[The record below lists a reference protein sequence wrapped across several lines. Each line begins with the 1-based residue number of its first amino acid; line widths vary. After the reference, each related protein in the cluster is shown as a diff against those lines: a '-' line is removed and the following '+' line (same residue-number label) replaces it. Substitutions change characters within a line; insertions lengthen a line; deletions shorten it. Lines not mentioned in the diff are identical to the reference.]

1 MIVASF
7 SYKDENRGLRSRCAG
22 GAVIELAEYA
32 YLFMTESG
40 VRFPAGTNKSRLSFV
55 NAVF

>member
-7 SYKDENRGLRSRCAG
+7 SSKDENRGLRSRCAG
-22 GAVIELAEYA
+22 AAVIEMAEYA

-40 VRFPAGTNKSRLSFV
+40 VRFPAGTNK
-55 NAVF
+55 